1 MALCIENTKVDSERD
16 FSFHS
21 VCCRLI
27 LWRMPMEEIIS
38 RLLLSIIKCKIGMLI
53 VLSSFCPSFL
63 AKCIPIKN
71 VTVDFSSNSS
81 LTGESTVVQ
90 GDSPAEPEDSSKF
103 AHKVFVVHFPVGK

>member
-1 MALCIENTKVDSERD
+1 
-16 FSFHS
+16 
-21 VCCRLI
+21 
-27 LWRMPMEEIIS
+27 MPMEEIVS

-81 LTGESTVVQ
+81 LTGESTVVLV
-90 GDSPAEPEDSSKF
+90 DSPAGSDEGAKF
-103 AHKVFVVHFPVGK
+103 LHKFLYLINRFFAKALFMHFKNLWILQCKII